1 MPGGRHGGGA
11 LAVLLLQGLRRQG
24 SAFFTAPLLPKAGY
38 HGVSTE
44 GAVHFSKAR
53 YESTT
58 SSTSGFVGTTSRMR
72 RWLSVS
78 TSGGAAPASGV
89 AGLKAVAVAES
100 TNLLSGEQPKGDKMG
115 EYIASRGGS
124 LPIRKILIA
133 NNGMAGTK
141 AILSMRQW
149 CYLELGDEKAVE
161 FVAMAT
167 PEDLL
172 ANAEFIRLADAIVE
186 VPGGKNVNNYAN
198 VDLIVETAVKQGV
211 DAVWP
216 GWGHASENPRLPT
229 SLAAEGIKFIGPT
242 APVMSVLG
250 DKIAANILAQT
261 AKVPSIPWSG
271 DGLEAK
277 LTEDGTIPEEIFRK
291 AQVTSLEEAL
301 AAANRIG
308 YPVMVKASE
317 GGGGKGIRMSHS
329 DEDMRSHFVQVTN
342 EVVGSPIFLMQLC
355 TGARHIEV
363 QIVGDEHGQA
373 VAINGRDCSTQ
384 RRFQKIFEEGPPT
397 IVPPEMFKEME
408 RAAQRLTQNIG
419 YRGAGTVEYLYNP
432 TSNKFFF
439 LELNPRLQVE
449 HPVTEGLSLA
459 NLPSIQLQVAMGIPL
474 HEIPDIRGFYGKVD
488 RYGHDPIDFMTEDY
502 APIRNHVIAA
512 RITAENPD
520 EARKRLQYYIALFPF
535 LGSAIGFKP
544 TSGTIERVKF
554 QSTSSVWGYFSVGA
568 NGGIHEFADSQ
579 FGHLFASGPTR
590 EAARKN
596 LVLALKEI
604 EVQGE
609 IRTTVEYLVQL
620 LETDEFKAN
629 TIDTSWLDGLIR
641 EKSVGV
647 EFEMHSVVTC
657 AALYKAFT
665 FCKQEMA
672 KYVSQLEKGQTGL
685 IGLKRMNKF
694 PVEISYEGVK
704 YSFTIHRQAPDTFT
718 LSINGQDFPVKVREQ
733 KDGRLIANF
742 QRGSRLIFGQE
753 EAMGLRLQLDGKTV
767 VLPNIFDPRHDHYA
781 CPKIKPGTVFELRS
795 DITGKVVR
803 FLQEDGADV
812 AAGEP
817 FVEVEA
823 MKMIMP
829 LRATESGKISH
840 EMSPGSIIAAGDL
853 LASLQLADPSRV
865 KKILPFKGQ
874 LDLQAGSGPADDNVD
889 AMIQRLDMAMQ
900 GFELD
905 FDPVVA
911 RLFSLCRDADKL
923 GRALQTQVE
932 RFLSVELLFAG
943 KANEDAVIADLIKAH
958 KGDPEFVVN
967 TVQAHQALSSRTRQ
981 LNSSLRA
988 LIRFADEQGEWTPSP
1003 ELQEGLE
1010 KLSSLEG
1017 PGYGEVALEAGNILR
1032 LAKAAPF
1039 EGRVNAL
1046 REELF
1051 SIKPEQMAVS
1061 PSLSAGVDL
1070 LTSLFDDADPSIR
1083 AAALETYIRRVYR
1096 AHEILNIAV
1105 DAEEG
1110 GKMSVEWSFR
1120 FRDTS
1125 PQKSPIRY
1133 GQLAVLPDLKSLTL
1147 EKIESLS
1154 KVIQAS
1160 KDADTGTSTD
1170 GEPVNV
1176 VHVALMKEPK
1186 SMTAGNAG
1194 GLDEVITRCEEVLTQ
1209 KRAVLQDAGVRMVS
1223 VLFRPERA
1231 RQPRYLSF
1239 RECMGY
1245 EEDPI
1250 RRDMRPSFPYIF
1262 ELGRLAVNY
1271 KLERLPTVGRN
1282 SHIYLGVERGAAI
1295 KRSTPQTL
1303 FMRAISHRQETYSLE
1318 GANQALLM
1326 AMDELERAMLDPRV
1340 NPACSSRIFLHI
1352 MPDLTA
1358 EPREVVAEWKEVM
1371 DTMVSRHATRLL
1383 KLRVD
1388 EIEVKARISHQE
1400 DGKGK
1405 ITPLRL
1411 MASSMSGQWLRTD
1424 GFEEFPDP
1432 ITGVTKQWCSLTQ
1445 DDGICML
1452 NPYPASNSVQLR
1464 RAAARRIG
1472 TTYAPDFLGL
1482 MEVALIGVW
1491 SEFLAELKDAAGA
1504 SGNPP
1509 FTSIPGQLFNSEELL
1524 MQPDGSLA
1532 KDFRMVGTNKVGML
1546 AWHVMMRTPEYPEGR
1561 EMVVIAND
1569 VTYQSGSFGVKED
1582 DFFKAASEYARKQG
1596 LPRIY
1601 ISSNSGARIGLV
1613 EELKPKFK
1621 VAWNDESNPA
1631 QGFKYL
1637 YLSAEDYE
1645 RLAPGTVIATEVVER
1660 GEKRYA
1666 LSDIIGRE
1674 HGIGVENLRGSG
1686 MIAGETSRA
1695 YDEAFTLSYVTGR
1708 SVGIGAYLVR
1718 LGQRTIQ
1725 MRNGPIILT
1734 GFSALNKLLGR
1745 EVYTSQDQLGGPQI
1759 MHPNGVSHME
1769 VSNDQEGVARIL
1781 QWLSY
1786 VPKTSNDPPA
1796 ARPVTDPVHRQVA
1809 VVPTKTPYDPR
1820 ELCRGKV
1827 GSDGSSWVPGFFDRG
1842 SYQEYLSGWGKSV
1855 VVGRAR
1861 LGGIPMGVINVETR
1875 LSEQIIPADPANPDS
1890 REVIQAQAGQQVWF
1904 PDSAYKTAQAINDF
1918 NRGENL
1924 PLIIFANWRGFS
1936 GGTRDMYGEILKFGA
1951 QIVDALVDYK
1961 HPVFVYIPPNGELRG
1976 GAWVV
1981 IDPTINEEVMEMY
1994 ADVESRGGILEPP
2007 GICEVKFR
2015 AADQISKMH
2024 ELDPV
2029 LLGLDADLKL
2039 VGSEEDE
2046 QALKQQIK
2054 AREDALLPMY
2064 MQVAH
2069 EFADLHDRSGRM
2081 KAKGVVRDI
2090 LEWKTSREYF
2100 YWRVKRRLAEKK
2112 IRDVFHVADPSKTH
2126 NEITQAMQ
2134 KLCPKWED
2142 DKAVLS
2148 WADGDQSTLEAHISD
2163 IRSETARREIAARL
2177 STLSP
2182 EQKAQVLA
2190 GL

>member
-1 MPGGRHGGGA
+1 MHGRRRHGGGA
-11 LAVLLLQGLRRQG
+11 LAAFLISRLIGQG
-24 SAFFTAPLLPKAGY
+24 SAFVPAALAPKSAGTSALSSSSFAATSWLPGPRRSSVGDAG
-38 HGVSTE
+38 GVQ
-44 GAVHFSKAR
+44 
-53 YESTT
+53 
-58 SSTSGFVGTTSRMR
+58 
-72 RWLSVS
+72 
-78 TSGGAAPASGV
+78 
-89 AGLKAVAVAES
+89 GLKASAVAES
-100 TNLLSGEQPKGDKMG
+100 TDVASTPEGGADKMG
-115 EYIASRGGS
+115 EYIKSRGGS

-186 VPGGKNVNNYAN
+186 VPGGKNSNNYAN
-198 VDLIVETAVKQGV
+198 VDLIVDTAIKQGV

-216 GWGHASENPRLPT
+216 GWGHASENPQLPT
-229 SLAAEGIKFIGPT
+229 RLTENGIKFIGPT

-271 DGLEAK
+271 TGLEAV
-277 LTEDGTIPEEIFRK
+277 LTEEGTIPVETFRK
-291 AQVTSLEEAL
+291 AQVTTLDEAL
-301 AAANRIG
+301 AAAARIG

-342 EVVGSPIFLMQLC
+342 EVIGSPIFLMQLC

-373 VAINGRDCSTQ
+373 VALNGRDCSTQ

-432 TSNKFFF
+432 ESNNFFF

-474 HEIPDIRGFYGKVD
+474 NEIPDIRAFYGKAD
-488 RYGHDPIDFMTEDY
+488 RYGHDAIDFMTEDY
-502 APIRNHVIAA
+502 APIRTHIIAA

-520 EARKRLQYYIALFPF
+520 E
-535 LGSAIGFKP
+535 GFKP

-620 LETDEFKAN
+620 LETPEFKAN
-629 TIDTSWLDGLIR
+629 NIDTSWLDGLIKA
-641 EKSVGV
+641 KSVGV
-647 EFEMHSVVTC
+647 EFEAHSVATC
-657 AALYKAFT
+657 AALYKAHT
-665 FCKQEMA
+665 FCKQEMKRYLA
-672 KYVSQLEKGQTGL
+672 QLEKGQTGL
-685 IGLKRMNKF
+685 IGLKGMNRF

-704 YSFTIHRQAPDTFT
+704 YSFTVLRQAPDAFT

-742 QRGSRLIFGQE
+742 QGASRLIFGQE

-767 VLPNIFDPRHDHYA
+767 VLPNIFDPS
-781 CPKIKPGTVFELRS
+781 ELRS

-812 AAGEP
+812 ASGDP

-829 LRATESGKISH
+829 LKATESGKINH

-865 KKILPFKGQ
+865 KKILPFTGQ
-874 LDLQAGSGPADDNVD
+874 LDLATGSSDGPGDDVD
-889 AMIQRLDMAMQ
+889 DMIQRLGMAMR
-900 GFELD
+900 GFEID
-905 FDPVVA
+905 FDPLVA
-911 RLFSLCRDADKL
+911 RLFNVCDDADKL
-923 GRALQTQVE
+923 GHAVQTLVE
-932 RFLSVELLFAG
+932 LYLSVELLFAG
-943 KANEDAVIADLIKAH
+943 KSNEDAVIADLIKSH
-958 KGDPEFVVN
+958 KDDPEFVVN
-967 TVQAHQALSSRTRQ
+967 TEQAHQALPSRTRL

-988 LIRFADEQGEWTPSP
+988 LLRFADQGDDWRPSE
-1003 ELQEGLE
+1003 ELASGL
-1010 KLSSLEG
+1010 KALSKLEG
-1017 PGYGEVALEAGNILR
+1017 QIYGEVSVEAGNIR
-1032 LAKAAPF
+1032 RFAAAAPF
-1039 EGRVNAL
+1039 QGRLSAL
-1046 REELF
+1046 REELGEV
-1051 SIKPEQMAVS
+1051 SAVQLAQS
-1061 PSLSAGVDL
+1061 PSLSVGVDL
-1070 LTSLFDDADPSIR
+1070 LTSLFTDEDAAIR
-1083 AAALETYIRRVYR
+1083 AAALETYMRRVYR
-1096 AHEILNIAV
+1096 AHEILDISV
-1105 DAEEG
+1105 DTSGAE
-1110 GKMSVEWSFR
+1110 MTVDWSFR
-1120 FRDTS
+1120 YRDTA
-1125 PQKSPIRY
+1125 PADTPVRY
-1133 GQLAVLPDLKSLTL
+1133 GHLSVLADMSDLTE
-1147 EKIESLS
+1147 EKVGELVKI
-1154 KVIQAS
+1154 IQAA
-1160 KDADTGTSTD
+1160 KDADTGKSAD

-1176 VHVALMKEPK
+1176 LHVALMKSPE
-1186 SMTAGNAG
+1186 SMEAGPAT
-1194 GLDEVITRCEEVLTQ
+1194 EVISQCESVFE
-1209 KRAVLQDAGVRMVS
+1209 KNRDALKSAAVRMVS
-1223 VLFRPERA
+1223 VLFQPDGA

-1239 RECMGY
+1239 RECMEY
-1245 EEDPI
+1245 KEDPI

-1262 ELGRLAVNY
+1262 ELGRLDVNY

-1282 SHIYLGVERGAAI
+1282 SQIYLGVERGGAS
-1295 KRSTPQTL
+1295 KRATPQTL
-1303 FMRAISHRQETYSLE
+1303 FLRAISHRPETYTIE

-1326 AMDELERAMLDPRV
+1326 AMDELERAMLDSRV
-1340 NPACSSRIFLHI
+1340 NPACSSRIFLHM
-1352 MPDLTA
+1352 MPELNAMPQD
-1358 EPREVVAEWKEVM
+1358 VVAEWKNVM
-1371 DTMVSRHATRLL
+1371 DTMISRHATRLL

-1388 EIEVKARISHQE
+1388 EIEVKARIAPEGGSEQ
-1400 DGKGK
+1400 
-1405 ITPLRL
+1405 IIPLRL
-1411 MASSMSGQWLRTD
+1411 MASSMSGQWLRLD
-1424 GFEEFPDP
+1424 GFQEFPDP
-1432 ITGVTKQWCSLTQ
+1432 VTGVTKQWCSLNQ
-1445 DDGICML
+1445 GDICML
-1452 NPYPASNSVQLR
+1452 NPYPASNSVQIR

-1482 MEVALIGVW
+1482 MEVGLIGMW
-1491 SEFLAELKDAAGA
+1491 SEFLAELKDAAGV
-1504 SGNPP
+1504 SGTPAY
-1509 FTSIPGQLFNSEELL
+1509 TSMPAQLFESEELIL
-1524 MQPDGSLA
+1524 QPNGTLQ
-1532 KDFRMVGTNKVGML
+1532 KQFRVVGTNKVGML
-1546 AWHVMMRTPEYPEGR
+1546 AWHVIMRTPEYPEGR
-1561 EMVVIAND
+1561 EIVVVAND
-1569 VTYQSGSFGVKED
+1569 VTFQSGSFGVAED
-1582 DFFKAASEYARKQG
+1582 DFFLAASEYARSKG

-1637 YLSAEDYE
+1637 YLSSGDYE
-1645 RLAPGTVIATEVVER
+1645 ALEKGSVIANEVMEG

-1666 LSDIIGRE
+1666 LTDIIGQV

-1745 EVYTSQDQLGGPQI
+1745 EVYTSQDQLGGPQV

-1769 VSNDQEGVARIL
+1769 VGNDQEGVDRIL

-1786 VPKTSNDPPA
+1786 VPKTAGSQPV
-1796 ARPVTDPVHRQVA
+1796 ARPVTDPVDREVA
-1809 VVPTKTPYDPR
+1809 VYPTKTPYDPR
-1820 ELCRGKV
+1820 DLCRGKV
-1827 GSDGSSWVPGFFDRG
+1827 GSDGSSWLPGFFDRG

-1861 LGGIPMGVINVETR
+1861 IGGIPMGVINVETR

-1890 REVIQAQAGQQVWF
+1890 REVIQAQAGQVWF

-1924 PLIIFANWRGFS
+1924 PLMIFANWRGFS

-1951 QIVDALVDYK
+1951 QIVDALVAYK

-1981 IDPTINEEVMEMY
+1981 IDPTINEQVMEMY

-2015 AADQISKMH
+2015 AADQVSKMH
-2024 ELDPV
+2024 ELDP
-2029 LLGLDADLKL
+2029 LLKGLDAD
-2039 VGSEEDE
+2039 VSMAGSEEDV
-2046 QALKQQIK
+2046 QGLKKQIK
-2054 AREDALLPMY
+2054 SREDALLPMY
-2064 MQVAH
+2064 LQVAH

-2100 YWRVKRRLAEKK
+2100 YWRVKRRLAENGVRKM
-2112 IRDVFHVADPSKTH
+2112 FQAADASMSYEDTTKL
-2126 NEITQAMQ
+2126 MQ
-2134 KLCPKWED
+2134 ELCPDWD
-2142 DKAVLS
+2142 NDKAVLE
-2148 WADGDQSTLEAHISD
+2148 WVEADQSSLKEYLGGLRSDAVRRDVEASLATL
-2163 IRSETARREIAARL
+2163 T
-2177 STLSP
+2177 P
-2182 EQKAQVLA
+2182 EQKAKVLE